1 MPVEILGLSD
11 VPSAGEVFIV
21 HENDKS
27 AKSYAD
33 TYMAQHK
40 EEMLAEASVTSDSV
54 IAPTPP

>member
-33 TYMAQHK
+33 TYMAQR
-40 EEMLAEASVTSDSV
+40 
-54 IAPTPP
+54 